1 MTDLRDSIAI
11 CIREV
16 YGEYAR
22 IDGVDASTNRAD
34 AILALLGIDAASGA
48 AQDRYPYVDLGPQ
61 RNQWAAMCAEIDY
74 LRESYDALVS
84 NSSAEHQRMSDLCQA
99 LSTNVT
105 RLDEENVQQRH
116 SIEYWMGCF
125 ERREDDYQR
134 LYSQAEDI
142 KEQYRDCASALE
154 AERRHHAA
162 ASARVHDLECHA
174 LEIVEHS
181 RERDAQV
188 QVEQDAWRMTSQVIY
203 LEQQRWQEMAE
214 DLWEELQ
221 EWHAEN
227 CGQADDGTPDD
238 RPCACHNLLAAKWD
252 ELTHAADYADDGEE
266 A

>member
-1 MTDLRDSIAI
+1 MTGEDEYPDHWEVDDCLR
-11 CIREV
+11 C
-16 YGEYAR
+16 
-22 IDGVDASTNRAD
+22 
-34 AILALLGIDAASGA
+34 
-48 AQDRYPYVDLGPQ
+48 
-61 RNQWAAMCAEIDY
+61 EIDH
-74 LRESYDALVS
+74 LRASYDALVS
-84 NSSAEHQRMSDLCQA
+84 NSAAEHQRMSDLCEA

-116 SIEYWMGCF
+116 TIDYLRGQL
-125 ERREDDYQR
+125 ERRDDDYAR

-162 ASARVHDLECHA
+162 ASARVHDLECNV
-174 LEIVEHS
+174 LEYTEYA
-181 RERDAQV
+181 R
-188 QVEQDAWRMTSQVIY
+188 EQDRVLARLRTMFGVAPNTDTEEVFLTVERYDAHNLRTIDSLRDHLQMQTRLAQLNY

-221 EWHAEN
+221 EWHAPR
-227 CGQADDGTPDD
+227 CPAIDLDAG
-238 RPCACHNLLAAKWD
+238 ACTCHRILAAKWD

>member
-1 MTDLRDSIAI
+1 MTGEDEYPDHW
-11 CIREV
+11 EV
-16 YGEYAR
+16 
-22 IDGVDASTNRAD
+22 D
-34 AILALLGIDAASGA
+34 
-48 AQDRYPYVDLGPQ
+48 
-61 RNQWAAMCAEIDY
+61 DY
-74 LRESYDALVS
+74 LRCEVDHLRASYDALVA
-84 NSSAEHQRMSDLCQA
+84 NAAAEHQRMSDLCQA

-116 SIEYWMGCF
+116 TIDYLRGQLA
-125 ERREDDYQR
+125 RRDDDYAR

-162 ASARVHDLECHA
+162 ASARVHDLECNV
-174 LEIVEHS
+174 LEYTEYA
-181 RERDAQV
+181 R
-188 QVEQDAWRMTSQVIY
+188 EQDRVLARLNY

-227 CGQADDGTPDD
+227 CGQADDGTPDG

-252 ELTHAADYADDGEE
+252 ELTHAADYADDGDE